1 VDLGLHHGDLVVRR
15 ILIDGA
21 QRLIRAAVLVRQPTD
36 DMLEAYLRKNPA
48 PFMTPAKTRL
58 TQIMVNRLK
67 HGPETESRARVILE
81 KLREGAYTPQDAISF
96 GDRAFVPPSL
106 PLLTDN
112 DLARRFGYR
121 FVQALKTVPD
131 SVWSSPIV
139 SRYGLHIV
147 YVHERKEPYVPPL
160 DKIRKSVRRRLLHK
174 LADEWLAL
182 RLAQLRAEFEIV
194 VPGSPL

>member
-1 VDLGLHHGDLVVRR
+1 
-15 ILIDGA
+15 
-21 QRLIRAAVLVRQPTD
+21 
-36 DMLEAYLRKNPA
+36 M
-48 PFMTPAKTRL
+48 
-58 TQIMVNRLK
+58 
-67 HGPETESRARVILE
+67 
-81 KLREGAYTPQDAISF
+81 
-96 GDRAFVPPSL
+96 PPSL